1 MSLPTYIYPLD
12 LTGRSPNNLVANEP
26 HTLGA
31 TGNRAF
37 VMNNGPFFV
46 KSLVVKN
53 ALTGQVLVPNDQY
66 KPLQLMPDLT
76 ALSGLNVCAVI
87 WVTDPS
93 VTQVTVTAQVVGGD
107 ASGYNEGIMRLI
119 ESLELDNRSIYWGQ
133 IVGKPE
139 FYPPARH
146 LHDIGDVYGFEYLVA
161 AIYTVRDAVLIGD
174 AAAHREIMDYIDGV
188 RAELRGDLD
197 AMDNRLTQHINRVD
211 NPHNTTKAQVG
222 LSAVQ
227 NYGIASEAEA
237 RAGTSNTVYLTP
249 LRAAQLV
256 DALIGTA
263 ISDHANN
270 TNNPHNVTKTQV
282 GLGAVQNYGI
292 ATDAEAQAGTAT
304 NKYMTP
310 ALVKT
315 AITALVGTS
324 LSAHIGRTDNPHSV
338 TKAQVGLGS
347 VMDYPLA
354 TTAQAQAGTATN
366 AYMTPA
372 LVKSAIDTQV
382 MVSLNNHISR
392 VDNPHN
398 VTKAQVGLGSVQ
410 DFGIASTAQAQAGTA
425 TNVYMTP
432 ALVKAAIDAVLGG
445 NLSDFTAH
453 INSRANPHQVT
464 KAQVGLGSVL
474 DYGIATD
481 AEAQAGASTTKY
493 MTPALVRSAINAIAV
508 TPLTAQINN
517 RVVINSAASLGSLTI
532 GQGYIYANGNNL
544 NIRVNGTSF
553 FTFDANGNLVA
564 NNGRVMGLAF
574 RPSDERL
581 KKNIRAVQARALW
594 RDLDYSAWEMIA
606 DGSYQQGWIA
616 QRVQETAPDLIS
628 TFNQVNADG
637 SMGEERLAV
646 DTTSAA
652 MEMAV
657 RAGQETDQL
666 RQELAE
672 LKHRFQELHD
682 LVHKHIG

>member
-197 AMDNRLTQHINRVD
+197 TMGNRLTQHINRVD

-227 NYGIASEAEA
+227 NYGIATEAEA

-249 LRAAQLV
+249 LRASQLV

-292 ATDAEAQAGTAT
+292 ATDAEAQAGIAT

-324 LSAHIGRTDNPHSV
+324 LTQHIGRTDNPHGV

-347 VMDYPLA
+347 VQDYPLA

-372 LVKSAIDTQV
+372 LVKSAIDTLV
-382 MVSLNNHISR
+382 MVTLNNHINR

-398 VTKAQVGLGSVQ
+398 TTKAQVGLGNVQ

-432 ALVKAAIDAVLGG
+432 ALVKAAIDSALG
-445 NLSDFTAH
+445 NSLADFTGH
-453 INSRANPHQVT
+453 INNRDNPHQVT

-474 DYGIATD
+474 DYGVATD

-508 TPLTAQINN
+508 NPLTAQINN
-517 RVVINSAASLGSLTI
+517 RVVINSAASLASLTM
-532 GQGYIYANGNNL
+532 GQAYIYPTGNNL
-544 NIRVNGTSF
+544 GIRI
-553 FTFDANGNLVA
+553 NGNMFFSFGA
-564 NNGRVMGLAF
+564 DGNFTASNGRIIGVAF

-581 KKNIRAVQARALW
+581 KRDIASVEARALW
-594 RDLDYSAWEMIA
+594 RDVDYKSWHMLLD
-606 DGSYQQGWIA
+606 GNYQQGFIA
-616 QRVQETAPDLIS
+616 QELAKVAPDLVS
-628 TFNQVNADG
+628 SYHDPLLD
-637 SMGEERLAV
+637 EDRLSV
-646 DTTSAA
+646 DNSSAA

-657 RAGQETDQL
+657 RAGQENDHL
-666 RQELAE
+666 RTELEE
-672 LKHRFQELHD
+672 LKARFEALEAYTR
-682 LVHKHIG
+682 KHIGY